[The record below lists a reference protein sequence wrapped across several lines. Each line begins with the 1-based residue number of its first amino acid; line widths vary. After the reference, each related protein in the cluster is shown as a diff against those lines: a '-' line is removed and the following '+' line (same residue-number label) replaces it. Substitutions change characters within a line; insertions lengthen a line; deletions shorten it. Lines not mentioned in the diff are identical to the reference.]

1 MNDNDKNKKIALAAT
16 AAFHIAV
23 LLILVLSNLH
33 YKDMPL
39 PDEMQ
44 QQDITFFGGEYVMLG
59 NALQQPVDNSA
70 ASSAQDVEQANTGD
84 NIDDAGAVG
93 ESATPALST
102 SEESPMQVQP
112 QSEEAGPTKEEL
124 AEQERIRRRQETEQR
139 TNRLVQGAF
148 NNSTNQGRG
157 NEGQPDGNSPSG
169 RTSGQPGVT
178 GLSAGYT
185 LEYWGNPT
193 SPVEGTVVI
202 RVRVNARG
210 KVIEASY
217 SSGSGTAASN
227 MDVRRSCES
236 ASLQSQFK
244 VPVGTVGEAVGYIT
258 WKFQ

>member
-1 MNDNDKNKKIALAAT
+1 MNDNDKYKKIALAAT
-16 AAFHIAV
+16 VVFHIAV
-23 LLILVLSNLH
+23 LLVLVLSYLH
-33 YKDMPL
+33 YQDVPQ
-39 PDEMQ
+39 PDDVP

-59 NALQQPVDNSA
+59 NALQQPIDESA
-70 ASSAQDVEQANTGD
+70 ATSAQELEQANTGD

-102 SEESPMQVQP
+102 EEESPMKVQP

-124 AEQERIRRRQETEQR
+124 AEQERIRRRQETELR

-157 NEGQPDGNSPSG
+157 TEGQPDGNSPMG
-169 RTSGQPGVT
+169 RSSGQPGVT

-185 LEYWGNPT
+185 LEHWGNPS

-217 SSGSGTAASN
+217 SSGSGSAASN
-227 MDVRRSCES
+227 MDVRRNCEQ
-236 ASLQSQFK
+236 ASMQSQFK
-244 VPVGTVGEAVGYIT
+244 VPVNTVSEAVGYIT